1 MGILVF
7 LKEEMGVGRGR
18 EEPLTSWVHPLKW
31 GHFVKT
37 GCFKLGVYWLVC
49 DKINLF
55 GCDHKK
61 KNTIDHSS
69 TGTLLYETHFGYTSL
84 YMRGCFVR
92 CISYCG

>member
-61 KNTIDHSS
+61 KIPLI
-69 TGTLLYETHFGYTSL
+69 TLAQVH
-84 YMRGCFVR
+84 CFMKPILVIQV
-92 CISYCG
+92 CICAVVL